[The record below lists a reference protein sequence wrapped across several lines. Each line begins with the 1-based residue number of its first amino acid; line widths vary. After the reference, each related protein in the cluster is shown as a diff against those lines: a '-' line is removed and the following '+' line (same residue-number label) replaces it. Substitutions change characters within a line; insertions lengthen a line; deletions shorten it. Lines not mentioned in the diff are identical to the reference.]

1 MSACAILILFLI
13 LTIIITNGSF
23 LSWFYRPRRTIFLS
37 EPERRNFNEY
47 VSRDIRLNRTVNPTY
62 GQPLP
67 SSNPTYGP
75 ASNPTVIPVMP
86 ASNTAAMPVLNPT
99 AMPVLNPPVM
109 PTINPAIPVPPP
121 ASNAPVGVSSAQP
134 LASSCNWSD
143 FIDGEPEQTFGAQ
156 FDLTSVQTA
165 CDKEPRCEHVSTMK
179 DAKGSDLYLMG
190 SGTIKPSTRGMRTAH
205 CTRKQITPQTKTGG
219 RY

>member
-13 LTIIITNGSF
+13 LTIIISNGSF
-23 LSWFYRPRRTIFLS
+23 LSWFFRPRRTIFSS

-47 VSRDIRLNRTVNPTY
+47 VSRDIRLNRTVNPAY
-62 GQPLP
+62 GQAIPVP
-67 SSNPTYGP
+67 SNPVVMPPMP
-75 ASNPTVIPVMP
+75 AANPVVIPTMPPSNPAVMP
-86 ASNTAAMPVLNPT
+86 A
-99 AMPVLNPPVM
+99 
-109 PTINPAIPVPPP
+109 INPAIPVTSPPTAP
-121 ASNAPVGVSSAQP
+121 ASNEPVGVSAAQP

-165 CDKEPRCEHVSTMK
+165 CDKEPRCEHVSMMK

-190 SGTIKPSTRGMRTAH
+190 SGIIKPSTRGMRTAH
-205 CTRKQITPQTKTGG
+205 CTRKQITQTETPPQTKTGG